1 MAEGREEFVEKWQAL
16 LDEQASIAAAPL
28 PSQPTPAM
36 EGLVQTL
43 NALFKEEGL
52 ELDGLWIEA
61 LSEADRIHNQPV
73 PEEQPFL

>member
-1 MAEGREEFVEKWQAL
+1 
-16 LDEQASIAAAPL
+16 
-28 PSQPTPAM
+28 M

-61 LSEADRIHNQPV
+61 LSEADRIHNQPA
-73 PEEQPFL
+73 PEEQPFS